1 MGRNDAKTQRWL
13 PNAFALRS
21 SDWRL
26 CGMPGRGR
34 PPGTMCDACRRRKLS
49 AAHCQRQGHLAAAA
63 GAANAAAAQPVPPG
77 ARCAH
82 TSHGVPRRGTRAAT
96 ACEQPHVAATAR
108 IARSCRENTPQRGA
122 ATLSGGRGR
131 VHRRAEP
138 GRRCSRATAASE
150 QSDVAAAA
158 RNARGR
164 QDRAHLLR
172 CESTLQG
179 WAAAQGCGRG
189 LFRAEPL
196 QLAGCQRDACSGSS
210 SLFGPSP
217 AWTSRG
223 RHWWRCNAPAEA

>member
-34 PPGTMCDACRRRKLS
+34 PRGISTLYAAVCDSCRRRKLS

-122 ATLSGGRGR
+122 APQQQTQASEGRTSSAPRLAAGR
-131 VHRRAEP
+131 VQREKHRRPAQH
-138 GRRCSRATAASE
+138 RRDVPRPTSVKTQRAASK
-150 QSDVAAAA
+150 
-158 RNARGR
+158 NAR
-164 QDRAHLLR
+164 
-172 CESTLQG
+172 
-179 WAAAQGCGRG
+179 
-189 LFRAEPL
+189 
-196 QLAGCQRDACSGSS
+196 AG
-210 SLFGPSP
+210 
-217 AWTSRG
+217 
-223 RHWWRCNAPAEA
+223 EARRKG